1 MLQYAQ
7 TPHGRLAYRVDGAG
21 DGPPL
26 VLLQR
31 FRGTLDDWDPALIA
45 LLSKQRKVIRV
56 DNAGVGGSEG
66 VVPPDLEG
74 MADVALGFLDA
85 LELGVVDLMGWS
97 LGGFV
102 AQHLALKA
110 PDRIRRLIIAGSG
123 PGGAAEGPEPH
134 PKVRETMAHG
144 QNDEDDF
151 LFLFFADSDT
161 SRAAGRAHL
170 ARLAGVTDRVPA
182 VTGPA
187 FMGQLK
193 AIGASPGVRDRLP
206 QLALPVLVANG
217 VRDVMIP
224 AYRSYI
230 ISQEA
235 PAAKL
240 VLYPDSGHG
249 FLFQYPE
256 AFADEV
262 GRFLAE

>member
-1 MLQYAQ
+1 MLNYAD
-7 TPHGRLAYRVDGAG
+7 TPHGRLAYRVDGSG
-21 DGPPL
+21 EGPPL

-31 FRGTLDDWDPALIA
+31 FRGTIDDWDPTLIA
-45 LLSKQRKVIRV
+45 LLSSGRKVIRV

-66 VVPPDLEG
+66 VVPDDLEG
-74 MADVALGFLDA
+74 MADVVVAFLDT
-85 LELGVVDLMGWS
+85 LGLDLVDLMGWS

-102 AQHLALKA
+102 AQHVALKA
-110 PDRIRRLIIAGSG
+110 PGRIRRLIVAGSG
-123 PGGAAEGPEPH
+123 PGGRPEGPEPH
-134 PKVRETMAHG
+134 PKVRETMAHS
-144 QNDEDDF
+144 QNGEADF

-170 ARLAGVTDRVPA
+170 ARLAAVTDRVPA

-193 AIGASPGVRDRLP
+193 AIAASPGVRDRLA
-206 QLALPVLVANG
+206 QLRLPVLVANG
-217 VRDVMIP
+217 VHDVMIP

-240 VLYPDSGHG
+240 VLYPDAGHG
-249 FLFQYPE
+249 FLFQYPDE
-256 AFADEV
+256 FAGEV
-262 GRFLAE
+262 ARFLA

>member
-1 MLQYAQ
+1 MVQDVE
-7 TPHGRLAYRVDGAG
+7 TPHGRLAYRVDGVG
-21 DGPPL
+21 EGPPL

-31 FRGTLDDWDPALIA
+31 FRGTLDDWDPALIER
-45 LLSKQRKVIRV
+45 LSAERQVIRL
-56 DNAGVGGSEG
+56 DNAGIGGSQG
-66 VVPPDLEG
+66 VVPADLEG
-74 MADVALGFLDA
+74 MADVALTFLEA
-85 LELGVVDLMGWS
+85 LNLDVVDLMGWS

-110 PDRIRRLIIAGSG
+110 PGRIRRLIVAGSG

-144 QNDEDDF
+144 QNNEEDF

-161 SRAAGRAHL
+161 SRVAGRAHL
-170 ARLAGVTDRVPA
+170 ARLAQVADRVPA

-193 AIGASPGVRDRLP
+193 AIGVSPGVRDRLA
-206 QLALPVLVANG
+206 QLTLPVLVANG
-217 VRDVMIP
+217 AHDVMIP

-235 PAAKL
+235 PDAKL
-240 VLYPDSGHG
+240 VLYPDAGHG
-249 FLFQYPE
+249 FLFQYAG
-256 AFADEV
+256 AFADEIS
-262 GRFLAE
+262 RFLA

>member
-1 MLQYAQ
+1 MLQHVE
-7 TPHGRLAYRVDGAG
+7 TPHGRLAYRIDGAG
-21 DGPPL
+21 EGPPL

-56 DNAGVGGSEG
+56 DNAGIGGSDG
-66 VVPPDLEG
+66 SVPSNLEG
-74 MADVALGFLDA
+74 MADVALGFLEA
-85 LELGVVDLMGWS
+85 LDLGPVDLMGWS

-110 PDRIRRLIIAGSG
+110 PNRIRRLIVAGSG

-134 PKVRETMAHG
+134 PKVRETMAHRE
-144 QNDEDDF
+144 NDENDF

-161 SRAAGRAHL
+161 SRAAGREHL
-170 ARLAGVTDRVPA
+170 ARLAGVADRVPP

-187 FMGQLK
+187 FMGQMK
-193 AIGASPGVRDRLP
+193 AISVSPGVRDRLP
-206 QLALPVLVANG
+206 QLAMPVLVANG
-217 VRDVMIP
+217 VHDVMIP

-240 VLYPDSGHG
+240 VLYPDAGHG
-249 FLFQYPE
+249 FLFQHAE
-256 AFADEV
+256 AFSDEV
-262 GRFLAE
+262 ARFLAH